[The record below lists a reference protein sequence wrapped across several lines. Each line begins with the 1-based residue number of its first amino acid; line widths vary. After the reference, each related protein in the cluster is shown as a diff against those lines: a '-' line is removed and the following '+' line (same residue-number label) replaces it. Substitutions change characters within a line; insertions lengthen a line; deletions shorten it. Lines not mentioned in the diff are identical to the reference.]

1 MLNRLGLNRHVN
13 EADLTALWTDT
24 RIGVP
29 GQTAAAAHV
38 RDCPA
43 CRARLTSLSA
53 WLESLRADARQHS
66 DEVFTRERLAA
77 QQAQIFRR
85 LEAMERPA
93 RVLAFPRF
101 TQAISVGHVS
111 RQRWVAASAAAGLIV
126 GIGLGQTLNFQ
137 RASAPGGSGAA
148 PQIVRSTSAQDR
160 LIIQPIGGTSDELFV
175 YDREPSLSG
184 ERIPESLRSLHEI
197 TPSARDYAPR

>member
-24 RIGVP
+24 RMGAPI
-29 GQTAAAAHV
+29 QTAAAAHV
-38 RDCPA
+38 RECPA

-53 WLESLRADARQHS
+53 WLESLRADARQQS

-77 QQAQIFRR
+77 QHAQILRR

-93 RVLAFPRF
+93 RVLKFPRF
-101 TQAISVGHVS
+101 TQGISVRHVS
-111 RQRWVAASAAAGLIV
+111 RQRWIAAAAAAGLVV
-126 GIGLGQTLNFQ
+126 GIGLGQTLNF
-137 RASAPGGSGAA
+137 RRLALPDSATGA
-148 PQIVRSTSAQDR
+148 PQIVRSASTPDR
-160 LIIQPIGGTSDELFV
+160 LAIQPISGTADELFV
-175 YDREPSLSG
+175 YDQEPTLSG